1 MAGADSHL
9 PIHEH
14 FYNGSAEESVSFF
27 ETLYASVAGVR
38 FSLLEDDARDHFDGY
53 AQNSC
58 GLFVAFPLS
67 HESLEMQVLPVLRR
81 TQQCLSLLDKL
92 DTVLEEFK
100 HVSRADQLQGATGS
114 PSQGNRQTRPDHP

>member
-38 FSLLEDDARDHFDGY
+38 FSLLGDDAYDHFDGY
-53 AQNSC
+53 AQNAC
-58 GLFVAFPLS
+58 ALFVAFPLS
-67 HESLEMQVLPVLRR
+67 HERLEMKYCP
-81 TQQCLSLLDKL
+81 S
-92 DTVLEEFK
+92 
-100 HVSRADQLQGATGS
+100 STGCSNAFTCWTDSTS
-114 PSQGNRQTRPDHP
+114 P

>member
-1 MAGADSHL
+1 MCIAAAESGFDFN
-9 PIHEH
+9 ERD
-14 FYNGSAEESVSFF
+14 FETSAEDSVGFF
-27 ETLYASVAGVR
+27 ETLYASVAGGR
-38 FSLLEDDARDHFDGY
+38 FPLLEDDAYDHFEGY
-53 AQNSC
+53 AQNAC

-81 TQQCLSLLDKL
+81 TQQCLYLLDKL

-114 PSQGNRQTRPDHP
+114 PSHENRQA